1 MSDNN
6 NSINFFKLKNLQL
19 VRRQNAVRQT
29 RQNTDIISQGTA
41 EEQFAEITAA
51 ARTQALNDID
61 DILTDDDSVDYS
73 LPTQPPL
80 EPQVQVQNTNQQTS
94 DSEETNNSLRASTTD
109 SSLDTSSIEVIQP
122 HEGLEIRLPVNPPQ
136 RAPPNSPESPRS
148 NVAVPIP
155 DDLLTEDEETADQ
168 TVPPTETPVTP
179 DVKGR
184 QETLSPT
191 PQVSQTVRSAIE
203 VTVKDF
209 EPSEQRII
217 DKCGEVDLQLSNQR
231 DWNQPNTQLHQDICD
246 LLPILYQSGF
256 NTEGFPNLEDY
267 LYQTVGTLP
276 CQSLLRLALDSVF
289 EEFPEISAIQT
300 KVYRML
306 KCHLSVINHHSITQ
320 FDDISLV
327 NYDFDR
333 VVGPDFRNVS
343 GPNFHNVSGI
353 ESRPDLSLQTDFNET
368 YYSVFSQAQRQV
380 YRVTERSFNKLR
392 KDRANSCPDIV
403 QQLNR
408 DSDNFTNSNWK
419 YTTANEPV
427 YPDPYFLKN
436 NQQTQTEIKHTLH
449 VKDTGAQYSSPS
461 DSDDSSSSDVD
472 SDIEGTENIT
482 VAHHYLNRHSASSED
497 LYTNP
502 TQPHKRFRTSTP
514 EPPQRCLDKD
524 QIRCPLKE
532 IVNHRPALHIPPV
545 NLTVAPGRRAA
556 QVQLG
561 RQRVN
566 AMVGRGRNQP
576 QPLQG
581 ADPALVKILQMM
593 QNRDA
598 NRDNSRKQ
606 FLMFPK
612 ESFTGQDK
620 KIAKSHWAEF
630 SKYLDYQNQ
639 QGTIPH
645 DLAHLPEIK
654 SMFKLTLQD
663 IALGWFET
671 ESPTWLT
678 EDQMKQAF
686 LKRFNPWGD
695 TRRQQQDA
703 WNKLKFDMTKDD
715 VDSFVVDMKTL
726 ASILGHNDDVIMEK
740 FKDVFPDPNIEA
752 ALIAMDDFALMQKK
766 AKQLVHIYKPAHD
779 SPMASAAILVHTVD
793 NTPTK
798 CKSSQPK
805 SNQHQL
811 APINQPQENI
821 HTGDNDHNGGQC
833 GRGRGYDR
841 GSRGRGNGGNSHN
854 RYDHQ
859 DRGTCRGQGQRDFN
873 YNRGRGQDNSY
884 RGRRRQW
891 EGNDSNNRDRDN
903 RDRNSDGQGS
913 SNRGRRW
920 DNNGRGQ
927 GHSDRGRGRRW
938 HPNQQYHDPVYQ
950 QESQFSN
957 PNHYRPPP
965 MGHQYRY
972 PVPYGQYS
980 YPQQQQQYP
989 PQIPSA
995 PSQQATNVCQLCNS
1009 QGHYD
1014 YQCQFAGDFMAR
1026 TQKAFNQ
1033 GRSYS
1038 HQDPNHGEWS
1048 QGDNDNNDPN
1058 GQPFQ

>member
-1 MSDNN
+1 M
-6 NSINFFKLKNLQL
+6 
-19 VRRQNAVRQT
+19 
-29 RQNTDIISQGTA
+29 
-41 EEQFAEITAA
+41 
-51 ARTQALNDID
+51 
-61 DILTDDDSVDYS
+61 
-73 LPTQPPL
+73 
-80 EPQVQVQNTNQQTS
+80 EPQVQVQDTNQQTS
-94 DSEETNNSLRASTTD
+94 DSDETYNSLRASTTD

-122 HEGLEIRLPVNPPQ
+122 HEGLEIKLPINPPQ
-136 RAPPNSPESPRS
+136 RAPPNTPESPWT

-155 DDLLTEDEETADQ
+155 DDLLTEDEATAAQD
-168 TVPPTETPVTP
+168 VPPTETPITP
-179 DVKGR
+179 DLKGR

-217 DKCGEVDLQLSNQR
+217 DKCGEVDFQLSNHR
-231 DWNQPNTQLHQDICD
+231 DWKQPNSRLRQDICD

-300 KVYRML
+300 KVYCML
-306 KCHLSVINHHSITQ
+306 KCHLSVINHPSITQ
-320 FDDISLV
+320 FDDISLA
-327 NYDFDR
+327 NHDFDR
-333 VVGPDFRNVS
+333 VVGLD
-343 GPNFHNVSGI
+343 FHNVSGT
-353 ESRPDLSLQTDFNET
+353 ESRPDLLLQTDFNET
-368 YYSVFSQAQRQV
+368 YYSVFSQAQHQV
-380 YRVTERSFNKLR
+380 YRVTERSLNNLR

-408 DSDNFTNSNWK
+408 DSDPLTNSNWK
-419 YTTANEPV
+419 YTTAN
-427 YPDPYFLKN
+427 DPGYLNPYILKN
-436 NQQTQTEIKHTLH
+436 NQQTQTEITHTLQ
-449 VKDTGAQYSSPS
+449 VTDTGAQYSSPS
-461 DSDDSSSSDVD
+461 DSEDSSISDVD
-472 SDIEGTENIT
+472 SAIEGTENIT

-502 TQPHKRFRTSTP
+502 TPPHKRFRTSTP
-514 EPPQRCLDKD
+514 EPPQRCPDKE
-524 QIRCPLKE
+524 QIRCSLKE

-566 AMVGRGRNQP
+566 AMAGRGRNQP
-576 QPLQG
+576 QALQG
-581 ADPALVKILQMM
+581 ADPALVQILQMM

-620 KIAKSHWAEF
+620 KLAKSHWAKF

-639 QGTIPH
+639 QGTIPR

-663 IALGWFET
+663 IALGWFGT

-695 TRRQQQDA
+695 TCRQQQDA

-726 ASILGHNDDVIMEK
+726 ASILGHNEDVIMDK

-798 CKSSQPK
+798 GKSSQPK

-821 HTGDNDHNGGQC
+821 NTGDNDHNGGQR

-841 GSRGRGNGGNSHN
+841 GSPGRGNGGNSHN

-859 DRGTCRGQGQRDFN
+859 DRGTSRGVRVNGTLIIIEVVDRTIHIEVGEDSGMVMTLITVTETIGIEIPTVKEVLIGVEDGITIVEVKDIVIVAEGEDGIPIRNITIQGINRNLNFPIQIITGHHPWVINIDTQSHMDN
-873 YNRGRGQDNSY
+873 MHIPYN
-884 RGRRRQW
+884 
-891 EGNDSNNRDRDN
+891 NNIN
-903 RDRNSDGQGS
+903 LKSLQLL
-913 SNRGRRW
+913 
-920 DNNGRGQ
+920 
-927 GHSDRGRGRRW
+927 
-938 HPNQQYHDPVYQ
+938 PN
-950 QESQFSN
+950 
-957 PNHYRPPP
+957 
-965 MGHQYRY
+965 
-972 PVPYGQYS
+972 
-980 YPQQQQQYP
+980 
-989 PQIPSA
+989 
-995 PSQQATNVCQLCNS
+995 
-1009 QGHYD
+1009 
-1014 YQCQFAGDFMAR
+1014 
-1026 TQKAFNQ
+1026 K
-1033 GRSYS
+1033 
-1038 HQDPNHGEWS
+1038 
-1048 QGDNDNNDPN
+1048 
-1058 GQPFQ
+1058 